1 LKRRDFLKGCGLAAA
16 ALAGMGSPRSPAA
29 EPKNRR
35 ARVGLVFLSKE
46 GASWP
51 HPKFETAG
59 RQQEILSVLQKGCT
73 NIDFVTVVVTEP
85 ADIEKAIA
93 LKDQV
98 DGYLI
103 YVVTLKWSLQRTITQ
118 IGRLGKPM
126 LLADETLGGS
136 GVFLCG
142 YGDLLRQRIPAAAV
156 ASARLADLAAVAR
169 QFDQTKQPGVTPGS
183 FAQRCREVYRTTFP
197 ATGAMKCLDDPVPLS
212 GIGECLKRFKQS
224 RFLIVTKGRS
234 GREQD
239 FLGAK
244 GIYVGFD
251 EFKVHCNQVDRDEA
265 AEWARRWTGRAE
277 RVVEPAPSP
286 IEKSGAVYLATR
298 QLLKKYGT
306 DRGAAFDW
314 HRVTVYGDVKEPLIE
329 FAKALGLRIIE
340 EA

>member
-1 LKRRDFLKGCGLAAA
+1 MFRNCVPGSCPGCGHALKRRDFLKGCGLAAA

-156 ASARLADLAAVAR
+156 A
-169 QFDQTKQPGVTPGS
+169 
-183 FAQRCREVYRTTFP
+183 
-197 ATGAMKCLDDPVPLS
+197 
-212 GIGECLKRFKQS
+212 
-224 RFLIVTKGRS
+224 
-234 GREQD
+234 
-239 FLGAK
+239 
-244 GIYVGFD
+244 
-251 EFKVHCNQVDRDEA
+251 
-265 AEWARRWTGRAE
+265 
-277 RVVEPAPSP
+277 
-286 IEKSGAVYLATR
+286 
-298 QLLKKYGT
+298 
-306 DRGAAFDW
+306 
-314 HRVTVYGDVKEPLIE
+314 
-329 FAKALGLRIIE
+329 
-340 EA
+340 